1 MKQLGFIDKLFTD
14 CYAVAEVNKEF
25 NELKVA
31 HDANVELLEATKDL
45 VKNENKRKEELQDT
59 NFSLKAKLIKFEN
72 DFDEAKQI
80 ISNLEKTIEDM
91 KLEYDELK
99 KKSIEQNMRIIELSK
114 EKQDLE
120 ESIVH
125 SKNENAPTR
134 AEPIQEIVIAEDS
147 KIVMVPKFISFK
159 LSEQEVVKLID
170 SCLEHYSKD
179 KKQIASML
187 KAKEQYTNGGKLFD
201 YAVTVFKIALTRR
214 RKDMK
219 YWFENYD
226 DIVNKN
232 KIVVTTNKAIIPG
245 HTSISFIST
254 LTNESLDNL
263 ICDCLSVYKND
274 SRKSIPMLNAKKKFE
289 DGSYTKLV
297 YADSLFKTALSRKR
311 KGMSLWFNLY
321 DTFVNK
327 VKSEVGA

>member
-1 MKQLGFIDKLFTD
+1 
-14 CYAVAEVNKEF
+14 
-25 NELKVA
+25 
-31 HDANVELLEATKDL
+31 
-45 VKNENKRKEELQDT
+45 
-59 NFSLKAKLIKFEN
+59 
-72 DFDEAKQI
+72 
-80 ISNLEKTIEDM
+80 
-91 KLEYDELK
+91 
-99 KKSIEQNMRIIELSK
+99 
-114 EKQDLE
+114 
-120 ESIVH
+120 
-125 SKNENAPTR
+125 
-134 AEPIQEIVIAEDS
+134 
-147 KIVMVPKFISFK
+147 MVPKFISFK

-170 SCLEHYSKD
+170 SCLVHYSKD
-179 KKQIASML
+179 KKQNASML
-187 KAKEQYTNGGKLFD
+187 KAKEQYANGGKLFD

-219 YWFENYD
+219 YWFEKYD
-226 DIVNKN
+226 DFVNKN

>member
-1 MKQLGFIDKLFTD
+1 MMLLKHLEKKENKMKQLGFIDKLFTD

-25 NELKVA
+25 NELKVV

-120 ESIVH
+120 ESAEH

-159 LSEQEVVKLID
+159 LSGTD
-170 SCLEHYSKD
+170 
-179 KKQIASML
+179 
-187 KAKEQYTNGGKLFD
+187 F
-201 YAVTVFKIALTRR
+201 
-214 RKDMK
+214 
-219 YWFENYD
+219 
-226 DIVNKN
+226 
-232 KIVVTTNKAIIPG
+232 
-245 HTSISFIST
+245 
-254 LTNESLDNL
+254 
-263 ICDCLSVYKND
+263 
-274 SRKSIPMLNAKKKFE
+274 
-289 DGSYTKLV
+289 
-297 YADSLFKTALSRKR
+297 
-311 KGMSLWFNLY
+311 
-321 DTFVNK
+321 
-327 VKSEVGA
+327 